1 MCFHNVLLGSLKWKR
16 IGTMSQ
22 YMYTNLIED
31 VVTINNKPLW
41 NLIQHLGM
49 WVPSLQHLAF
59 ELCASQWSG
68 VQLCFSNLEQMLW
81 KCLSVDIRI
90 LLKAHPYRS
99 IQTNCILWMKNHIS
113 FVCSFFAVWKD
124 DIIFKQFP
132 PAGNSMFCE
141 NILTLAAP
149 FCSFSSKSLMWEW
162 RFSTKTL
169 QSCFIVAW

>member
-1 MCFHNVLLGSLKWKR
+1 MEMKENWYNVSKYVYKP
-16 IGTMSQ
+16 
-22 YMYTNLIED
+22 YIED
-31 VVTINNKPLW
+31 VVTINNTPSW

-99 IQTNCILWMKNHIS
+99 IQTNYILWMKNHIG
-113 FVCSFFAVWKD
+113 FVCSFFAVCKD

-132 PAGNSMFCE
+132 PAGNSKFCE

-149 FCSFSSKSLMWEW
+149 FCCYYNTFSSKRLMS
-162 RFSTKTL
+162 RGIRSSRRIPTL
-169 QSCFIVAW
+169 GTRG